1 MLNTSFKKQTILKS
15 SCAPPLCRRWSER
28 WGRNALIEGDA
39 ALLVAEDQSPSP
51 PDPNPFQHQ
60 GLFQWVNFAWGA
72 QSTGVSALALFLLK
86 NSQDL
91 SPLEC
96 HRHLKIK
103 TIFSFANLK
112 KTVPSQLTSGK
123 SIFRFKFTY
132 PNYCLLSCFLNLSSS
147 VSHFYLVNNNV
158 KYIFQWTMNK

>member
-1 MLNTSFKKQTILKS
+1 MVREVGKE
-15 SCAPPLCRRWSER
+15 CPH
-28 WGRNALIEGDA
+28 WGRCSFEGGWGP
-39 ALLVAEDQSPSP
+39 VPFSSWPQSLPASGSFP
-51 PDPNPFQHQ
+51 MSQ
-60 GLFQWVNFAWGA
+60 LFAWGA

-132 PNYCLLSCFLNLSSS
+132 PNYCLVSCFLNLSSS
-147 VSHFYLVNNNV
+147 VSHIYLVNNNV